1 MAQLSQIASSEN
13 WKPRFSSMSQKSK
26 IVFEFFPTSP
36 HEFLSYG
43 HVKPLKKIDNI
54 MNKFLNSSVS
64 IYLTL
69 NLSLSIYKDLDF
81 MFGGVKVAVQE
92 HLQKRVV
99 AFWSV

>member
-1 MAQLSQIASSEN
+1 
-13 WKPRFSSMSQKSK
+13 
-26 IVFEFFPTSP
+26 
-36 HEFLSYG
+36 
-43 HVKPLKKIDNI
+43 

-99 AFWSV
+99 AFWNVCPSSGIYRPRRKDL